1 MANMT
6 PTPPPYQRALPG
18 HTPSGHTNLHVRD
31 GLGSYSYGRIH
42 DQRSEQVEQGCTT
55 EVLAEVQ
62 ALKEEVTFLKNKLE
76 VIEHNS
82 KNSGSKKSLT
92 KVPPELSVSVYKS

>member
-18 HTPSGHTNLHVRD
+18 HTPSGHTGTNFHVRD

-42 DQRSEQVEQGCTT
+42 DQVSRSDQVEQGQMA
-55 EVLAEVQ
+55 EDLAEVR
-62 ALKEEVTFLKNKLE
+62 ALKEEVTSLKNKIDIVE
-76 VIEHNS
+76 S
-82 KNSGSKKSLT
+82 KNASSKKSLA
-92 KVPPELSVSVYKS
+92 KVPPELFVSV